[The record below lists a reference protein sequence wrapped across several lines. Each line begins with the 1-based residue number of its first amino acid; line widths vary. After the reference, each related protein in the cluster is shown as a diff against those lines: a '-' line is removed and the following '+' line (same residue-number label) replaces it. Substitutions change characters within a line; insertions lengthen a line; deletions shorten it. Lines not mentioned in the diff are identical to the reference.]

1 MGKTNS
7 LSKTASTSK
16 KATSTVSEKSRSI
29 KDRTT
34 DASKAAKKVKKQTA
48 ARAKEVA
55 TLAQLDE
62 MRAAIRDKS
71 NYTGNQ
77 LTLGMHK
84 ILRGMTNGMNEEQ
97 LRVFLRLRRWL
108 GRAR

>member
-29 KDRTT
+29 KEVTK
-34 DASKAAKKVKKQTA
+34 DASKSAKKVKKQTA
-48 ARAKEVA
+48 ALAKEVA
-55 TLAQLDE
+55 TPAQLDKIL
-62 MRAAIRDKS
+62 AAIREKS
-71 NYTGNQ
+71 NYTGNM
-77 LTLGMHK
+77 LTNGMYK
-84 ILRGMTNGMNEEQ
+84 TLCGMTNGMNEEQ
-97 LRVFLRLRRWL
+97 IHVCLRLRRRL